1 MAYLIVFLGAGI
13 GGVARYGISLLA
25 VGMVDVAVFPYATLL
40 INVSGSFLMGLIAEF
55 FVVRTG
61 LPQHLRLFLTTG
73 ILGGYTTFSSFSLEA
88 VVLFDSGH
96 VLSSAI
102 YTISSVVLSLGGLML
117 GLALIRIFLKREEA
131 AGM

>member
-73 ILGGYTTFSSFSLEA
+73 ILGGWILFRLVETPFMHLRSRWFPSPGAPTSEVTSS
-88 VVLFDSGH
+88 
-96 VLSSAI
+96 
-102 YTISSVVLSLGGLML
+102 
-117 GLALIRIFLKREEA
+117 
-131 AGM
+131 